1 MSDTNNL
8 VTSGLGGSFL
18 ITQGLGGTTVDA
30 PVVDPSIKTIVEP
43 DFGGDIKLFF
53 DALEPV
59 EFNREGDF
67 VVQKNDLV
75 RDPGLETSIVTS
87 LFTDRRVEFDKQI
100 PPSPED
106 RRGWWGDN
114 FNEPGD
120 FIGSRIWTLNRE
132 KLVEVDILALAEDF
146 AREALQ
152 WMIDDGIINTL
163 DVTVTRI
170 ATYTLEFQINVIRP
184 DNVLNKFHF
193 NWKFQEAT

>member
-8 VTSGLGGSFL
+8 VVDGLGGSFL
-18 ITQGLGGTTVDA
+18 VTEGLGGNAAPLPVADPLIQTVLQ
-30 PVVDPSIKTIVEP
+30 P

-67 VVQKNDLV
+67 VVKDNDLV
-75 RDPGLETSIVTS
+75 RDPGLETAIVIS
-87 LFTDRRVEFDKQI
+87 LFTDRRVQFDKQE

-120 FIGSRIWTLNRE
+120 FIGSRLWTLNRAKMKE
-132 KLVEVDILALAEDF
+132 DEILSNAEDF
-146 AREALQ
+146 IREALQ
-152 WMIDDGIINTL
+152 WMIDDGIIDTL
-163 DVTVTRI
+163 GVTVTRLNND
-170 ATYTLEFQINVIRP
+170 TLRFVIQVARP
-184 DNVLNKFHF
+184 KEVLNTFHF
-193 NWKFQEAT
+193 NWKFMEAA